1 MRLGSEGLRVRARGV
16 WLGAVPCVGWL
27 VVSTDLLRV
36 WAQAI
41 VTADDGGPV
50 KKKFVA
56 SEEWHGSVWMSVWE

>member
-1 MRLGSEGLRVRARGV
+1 MCGQGG
-16 WLGAVPCVGWL
+16 LGAVPCVGWL

-56 SEEWHGSVWMSVWE
+56 SEEWHGSMSGCQCGSGKKKVAF